1 MESTNSYKNGIPHF
15 DGQKYAFWSIR
26 MKTYIQAQGF
36 EIWKSIVDGYIVP
49 AVPPTNDK
57 AVKLGQNN
65 SKATNALLNGLSET
79 VFTKVAHCKSAKEI
93 WDKLQNIYE
102 GDTKV
107 KATKLQTYRGQFEQL
122 KMKEDENIAAYF
134 LRVDE
139 TVNAIIGLG
148 EEIEESVIVQKVLRS
163 LPMRFNP
170 KISALEERSDLNSI
184 SMDELHGIFT
194 TYEMRTEQENPDVK
208 EAAFKASK
216 RSKKKKKEQEE
227 YSSSN
232 DISEDDEE
240 VANFVKRLNK
250 GTNGRY
256 RGKIPLICFNCDGI
270 GHFANKCP
278 HKKKRNDEGYS
289 KGKHTYKGKR
299 TTKKDFKKIL
309 CIKEDISSSDEDE
322 ISDSETGRVLFMAV
336 KDSDKEDS
344 EEEYEEAKEG
354 YEEVEDEIEEA
365 EVDYREELM
374 CAIEVIRRE
383 KKKNKKLQEE
393 LDKKKDTRE
402 LEQMITRLKV
412 QIEEDKRIEE
422 ALKEQLEE
430 KDKIIGNLEAEIV
443 TLRKDIQKKNMQNS
457 SKVLDDIISSQ
468 KSHLDK
474 SGLGYNQTEK
484 GSSSKTTEQETNPKS
499 YAETIKGDR
508 KMYKEDYRD
517 TPPLRRFRFQNQQ
530 QTDRPQEEEGFIR
543 APSFRRSSTPRYQT
557 IFFGLCYACNNFGHK
572 AVNCRANNRN
582 NNNFESHTQRGYS
595 RRPSE
600 TQRRS
605 YNRFESLST
614 EVECYKCNNF
624 GHVAKNCRMTVPPKE
639 PQQNNNSH
647 RQEPQKTTWIRKQ
660 DQYSNEECT
669 VALQAKQKKHGWYVD
684 SGCSKHMTGDRD
696 KFLTLRKE
704 RNGSVSFEM
713 IIQPKSLEKAQSE
726 LGTRIKRHKM
736 FYW

>member
-1 MESTNSYKNGIPHF
+1 
-15 DGQKYAFWSIR
+15 
-26 MKTYIQAQGF
+26 
-36 EIWKSIVDGYIVP
+36 
-49 AVPPTNDK
+49 
-57 AVKLGQNN
+57 
-65 SKATNALLNGLSET
+65 LNGLNET
-79 VFTKVAHCKSAKEI
+79 IFTKVAHCKSAKEI
-93 WDKLQNIYE
+93 WDKLRNIYE

-107 KATKLQTYRGQFEQL
+107 KTTKLQTYRGQFEQL
-122 KMKEDENIAAYF
+122 KMKEDENIASYF

-139 TVNAIIGLG
+139 IVNEIIGLG

-170 KISALEERSDLNSI
+170 KISSLEEISNLNSI

-194 TYEMRTEQENPDVK
+194 AYEMRTEHENPDVK
-208 EAAFKASK
+208 EVAFKASK

-227 YSSSN
+227 YSNSS
-232 DISEDDEE
+232 DVSEDDEE
-240 VANFVKRLNK
+240 VANFIKRLNK

-256 RGKIPLICFNCDGI
+256 RGKLPLICFNCDGI
-270 GHFANKCP
+270 GHFSNKCP

-299 TTKKDFKKIL
+299 TTKKDFKKSL

-344 EEEYEEAKEG
+344 EEEYEEVEEG

-430 KDKIIGNLEAEIV
+430 KDKIIGNLEAKIV

-457 SKVLDDIISSQ
+457 SKVLDDIINSK

-484 GSSSKTTEQETNPKS
+484 GSSSKTTEQETNPKI

-517 TPPLRRFRFQNQQ
+517 TPPPRRFRFQNQQ

-647 RQEPQKTTWIRKQ
+647 RQEPQKMTWIRKQ

-669 VALQAKQKKHGWYVD
+669 VALQAKKKKHGWYVD
-684 SGCSKHMTGDRD
+684 NGCSKHMTGDRD
-696 KFLTLRKE
+696 KFLTL
-704 RNGSVSFEM
+704 
-713 IIQPKSLEKAQSE
+713 
-726 LGTRIKRHKM
+726 
-736 FYW
+736 

>member
-1 MESTNSYKNGIPHF
+1 
-15 DGQKYAFWSIR
+15 
-26 MKTYIQAQGF
+26 
-36 EIWKSIVDGYIVP
+36 
-49 AVPPTNDK
+49 
-57 AVKLGQNN
+57 
-65 SKATNALLNGLSET
+65 
-79 VFTKVAHCKSAKEI
+79 
-93 WDKLQNIYE
+93 
-102 GDTKV
+102 
-107 KATKLQTYRGQFEQL
+107 
-122 KMKEDENIAAYF
+122 MKEDENIAAYF

-170 KISALEERSDLNSI
+170 KISTLEERSDLNSI

-194 TYEMRTEQENPDVK
+194 AYEMRTEQENPDVK

-227 YSSSN
+227 YSSNS
-232 DISEDDEE
+232 DVSEDDEE

-250 GTNGRY
+250 GTDGRY
-256 RGKIPLICFNCDGI
+256 RGKLPLICFNCDGI

-299 TTKKDFKKIL
+299 TTKKVFKKIL
-309 CIKEDISSSDEDE
+309 CTKEDISSSDEDE
-322 ISDSETGRVLFMAV
+322 VSDSETGRVLFMAV

-344 EEEYEEAKEG
+344 EEEYEEAEEE
-354 YEEVEDEIEEA
+354 YEEVEEEIEEA

-383 KKKNKKLQEE
+383 KKKNKKLQAE

-402 LEQMITRLKV
+402 LEQMITKLKV
-412 QIEEDKRIEE
+412 QIEEDKRIDE
-422 ALKEQLEE
+422 ALKEKLEE
-430 KDKIIGNLEAEIV
+430 KDRIIGNLEAEIV
-443 TLRKDIQKKNMQNS
+443 ALRKDIQKKNMQNS

-484 GSSSKTTEQETNPKS
+484 GSSSKTTEQETYPKS

-508 KMYKEDYRD
+508 KIYKEDYRD
-517 TPPLRRFRFQNQQ
+517 TPPPRRFRFQNQQ

-543 APSFRRSSTPRYQT
+543 APPFRRSSTPRYQT

-572 AVNCRANNRN
+572 VVNCRANNRN

-605 YNRFESLST
+605 YNRFESLRT

-624 GHVAKNCRMTVPPKE
+624 GHVAKDCRMTVLPKE

-647 RQEPQKTTWIRKQ
+647 RQEPQKMTWIRKQ

-669 VALQAKQKKHGWYVD
+669 IALTTKKKKRGWYVD

-704 RNGSVSFEM
+704 RDGSVSFENDDSAK
-713 IIQPKSLEKAQSE
+713 IIGK
-726 LGTRIKRHKM
+726 GTV
-736 FYW
+736 